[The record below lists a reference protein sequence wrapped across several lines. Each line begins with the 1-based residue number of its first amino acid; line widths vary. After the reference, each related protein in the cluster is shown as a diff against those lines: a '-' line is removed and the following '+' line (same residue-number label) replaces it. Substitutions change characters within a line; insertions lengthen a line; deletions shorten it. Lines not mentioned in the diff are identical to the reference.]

1 MATRQ
6 TLPVLPLRGT
16 VIFPGLTAPISAG
29 RPGTLRAIESALK
42 GDRLVFAVAQR
53 DNTDEPTPDILY
65 SMGVIARI
73 GQIQRGLGG
82 VQLLLQGEQ
91 RATALQFTT
100 TEGFLSAVVMPV
112 EEMKPVAENDPSFVA
127 LHKELRERAAE
138 LGERRGLP
146 EEVVHQVLD
155 AVTDPGRFA
164 DLVAG
169 YIELQPAEKQGLLE
183 TLSVEERL
191 RRVLVHV
198 QKQIGMLEMQ
208 EEIKSQVQE
217 ELGERQREMYLREQM
232 KAIQKELGDD
242 DQSKEIV
249 ELREKLNKLELPKE
263 ARQEVEREIGRLE
276 RAGRESME
284 AQVIRTYLEWI
295 AELPWSNRS
304 DDNLELTHAQTVL
317 DEDHYGLPDVKDRV
331 LEFLAVRQLR
341 ALQMENELKAT
352 GEMSIS
358 KLKPAKED
366 ATPQLGNQN
375 HEDRPITDAK
385 EAKARAMAKGPILLF
400 VGPPGTGKTSIAK
413 SIARSLGRQYVR
425 VALGGAR
432 DEADIRG
439 HRRTYVGAM
448 PGRIIQGM
456 KQGGTKNPV
465 FLLDEVDKLGTSFQG
480 DPASALLEVLDPAQN
495 DNFTDHYLGV
505 PFDLSEVLFVATA
518 NFIQNIPGPL
528 LDRMEV
534 VDFAGYTEREK
545 AEIAKKYLI
554 PRQLEESGLGD
565 KNVSFSDDAV
575 MAVISKYT
583 REAGVR
589 QLERQ
594 VGAVARKVARRIAT
608 GDSKMIDDG
617 VIDANEVRELLGR
630 PRVHPEHAAEEN
642 EVGVATGMFY
652 TPAGG
657 DIMFVE
663 AAIRRLFGYGQRSN
677 DDEKSQ
683 VSGWGNVSLI
693 LTGQLGDV
701 MKESARAAM
710 TYAATHASK
719 LQIPEDRLGSIEV
732 HIHVPQGAIPKD
744 GPSAGTTMST
754 ALVSA
759 MSGRPVRKDVAMTGE
774 ITLRGRVLP
783 IGGVKEKVLGAHR
796 AGISTII
803 LPKDNEADMED
814 IPEDV
819 RKQLTFHCVSTLEEV
834 FEIALVPINEHV
846 EVKPTLMEEMEEK
859 AETLVA

>member
-1 MATRQ
+1 MGTRQ

-16 VIFPGLTAPISAG
+16 VIFPGLTAPIAAG

-53 DNTDEPTPDILY
+53 DNEDEPKPEILY

-91 RATALQFTT
+91 RATSLQYTPGD
-100 TEGFLSAVVMPV
+100 GFLTAVVMPT
-112 EEMKPVAENDPSFVA
+112 EEMSPLNEHDAAFEA
-127 LHKELRERAAE
+127 LQKETRERAAE

-155 AVTDPGRFA
+155 AVEEPGRFA

-169 YIELQPAEKQGLLE
+169 YLELPVPEKQGLLE

-198 QKQIGMLEMQ
+198 QRQIGMLEAQ

-217 ELGERQREMYLREQM
+217 ELGERQREMFLREQM

-242 DQSKEIV
+242 DQSKEV
-249 ELREKLNKLELPKE
+249 QELRDKLSKLELPKD
-263 ARQEVEREIGRLE
+263 ARAEVERELGRLE
-276 RAGRESME
+276 RTGRESME

-295 AELPWSNRS
+295 AELPWNKRS
-304 DDNLELTHAQTVL
+304 DDHLDLKRADEIL
-317 DEDHYGLPDVKDRV
+317 DEDHYGLQDVKDRV

-341 ALQMENELKAT
+341 AKQLAEEVTRT
-352 GEMSIS
+352 GEFPAA
-358 KLKPAKED
+358 KLKTARED
-366 ATPQLGNQN
+366 ATPSLGNGDA
-375 HEDRPITDAK
+375 EDRTITDAK

-400 VGPPGTGKTSIAK
+400 VGPPGVGKTSIAK

-456 KQGGTKNPV
+456 KQAGTKNPI

-495 DNFTDHYLGV
+495 DSFTDHYLGV
-505 PFDLSEVLFVATA
+505 PFDLSEVLFIATA

-528 LDRMEV
+528 LDRMETV
-534 VDFAGYTEREK
+534 EFSGYTEREK
-545 AEIAKKYLI
+545 AEIAKKYLL
-554 PRQLEESGLGD
+554 PRQLEENGLAD
-565 KNVSFSDDAV
+565 KQVAFTGEAIASIVSN
-575 MAVISKYT
+575 YT
-583 REAGVR
+583 RESGVR
-589 QLERQ
+589 QLEQ
-594 VGAVARKVARRIAT
+594 KIGAVCRKVARQLAT
-608 GDSKMIDDG
+608 GDQG
-617 VIDANEVRELLGR
+617 VLADNAIDADEVRQLLGR
-630 PRVHPEHAAEEN
+630 PKVHPERAQETN
-642 EVGVATGMFY
+642 EVGIATGMYY
-652 TPAGG
+652 TPVGG

-663 AAIRRLFGYGQRSN
+663 ASIRRSERARAVEESDPVPRHGG
-677 DDEKSQ
+677 
-683 VSGWGNVSLI
+683 SGPISLI

-701 MKESARAAM
+701 MKESARAAL
-710 TYAATHASK
+710 TYATNNARA
-719 LQIPEDRLGSIEV
+719 LGIPAERMEGALEA
-732 HIHVPQGAIPKD
+732 HIHVPAGAIPKD
-744 GPSAGTTMST
+744 GPSAGIAIGT
-754 ALVSA
+754 ALVSEL
-759 MSGRPVRKDVAMTGE
+759 SGRAVRRDVAMTGE

-783 IGGVKEKVLGAHR
+783 IGGLKEKVLGAHR
-796 AGISTII
+796 AGIKHIVI
-803 LPKDNEADMED
+803 PKQNEADL
-814 IPEDV
+814 EDV
-819 RKQLTFHCVSTLEEV
+819 PDEVQHQLTFHPVETLSQV
-834 FEIALVPINEHV
+834 LDIALAHEAHLDATDRVVDIPESV
-846 EVKPTLMEEMEEK
+846 GV
-859 AETLVA
+859 

>member
-1 MATRQ
+1 
-6 TLPVLPLRGT
+6 
-16 VIFPGLTAPISAG
+16 VIFPGLTAPIAAG
-29 RPGTLRAIESALK
+29 RPGTLRAIEAALK
-42 GDRLVFAVAQR
+42 GERLVFAVAQR

-91 RATALQFTT
+91 RATSLQYSTS
-100 TEGFLSAVVMPV
+100 EGYLSAVVMPV
-112 EEMKPVAENDPSFVA
+112 EEMKPVNEMDPAFVA

-169 YIELQPAEKQGLLE
+169 YIELQPPEKQGLLE

-198 QKQIGMLEMQ
+198 QRQIGLLEMQ

-242 DQSKEIV
+242 DQSKEIS
-249 ELREKLNKLELPKE
+249 ELREKLGKLELPKE
-263 ARQEVEREIGRLE
+263 ARQEVERELGRLE
-276 RAGRESME
+276 RSGRESME

-295 AELPWSNRS
+295 AELPWNNRS
-304 DDNLELTHAQTVL
+304 DDNLDLAHAQTVL

-341 ALQMENELKAT
+341 ALQMENELKQT

-358 KLKPAKED
+358 KLRPSKED
-366 ATPQLGNQN
+366 ATPQLGLGTL
-375 HEDRPITDAK
+375 EERPITDAK

-400 VGPPGTGKTSIAK
+400 VGPPGVGKTSIAK

-448 PGRIIQGM
+448 PGRIVQGM
-456 KQGGTKNPV
+456 KQAGTKNPV
-465 FLLDEVDKLGTSFQG
+465 FLMDEVDKLGVSFQG

-505 PFDLSEVLFVATA
+505 PFDLSEVLFIATA

-534 VDFAGYTEREK
+534 VEFAGYTEREK

-554 PRQLEESGLGD
+554 PRQLEESGLSD
-565 KNVSFSDDAV
+565 KHVGFTDEAV

-583 REAGVR
+583 RESGVR

-594 VGAVARKVARRIAT
+594 IGAVSRKVARRVAA
-608 GDSKMIDDG
+608 GDSKVLEDG
-617 VIDANEVRELLGR
+617 QIDADEVRDLLGR
-630 PRVHPEHAAEEN
+630 PKVHPERAAEAN
-642 EVGVATGMFY
+642 EIGVATGMYY

-663 AAIRRLFGYGQRSN
+663 AAIRRLYGYGQRST
-677 DDEKSQ
+677 DDDKTQ

-710 TYAATHASK
+710 TFAATHASR

-732 HIHVPQGAIPKD
+732 HIHVPAGAIPKD
-744 GPSAGTTMST
+744 GPSAGTTMAT

-759 MSGRPVRKDVAMTGE
+759 MSGRPVRRDVAMTGE

-796 AGISTII
+796 AGITTII
-803 LPKDNEADMED
+803 LPKDNEADIED

-819 RKQLTFHCVSTLEEV
+819 HKQLTFHNVSTLDEL
-834 FEIALVPINEHV
+834 FEIALVPTNQPAPAE
-846 EVKPTLMEEMEEK
+846 PSLMEEVESK
-859 AETLVA
+859 VA

>member
-16 VIFPGLTAPISAG
+16 VIFPGLTAPIAAG

-42 GDRLVFAVAQR
+42 SERLVFAVAQR

-91 RATALQFTT
+91 RATSLQYTT
-100 TEGFLSAVVMPV
+100 TEGYLSAVVMPV
-112 EEMKPVAENDPSFVA
+112 DEMKPVNENDPAFVA

-198 QKQIGMLEMQ
+198 QKQIGLLEMQ

-242 DQSKEIV
+242 DQSNELT
-249 ELREKLNKLELPKE
+249 ELRDKLNKLDLSKE
-263 ARQEVEREIGRLE
+263 ARQEVERELGRLE
-276 RAGRESME
+276 RSGRESME

-295 AELPWSNRS
+295 AELPWNNRS
-304 DDNLELTHAQTVL
+304 DDNLDLAHAQTVL

-341 ALQMENELKAT
+341 AQQMEAELKQT
-352 GEMSIS
+352 GEMPIA
-358 KLKPAKED
+358 KLKANKDD
-366 ATPQLGNQN
+366 ANPQLGSNSN
-375 HEDRPITDAK
+375 ADRPITDAK

-400 VGPPGTGKTSIAK
+400 VGPPGVGKTSIAK

-465 FLLDEVDKLGTSFQG
+465 FLMDEVDKLGVSFQG

-505 PFDLSEVLFVATA
+505 PFDLSEVLFIATA
-518 NFIQNIPGPL
+518 NFIQNIPAPL

-534 VDFAGYTEREK
+534 VEFAGYTEREK

-565 KNVSFSDDAV
+565 KEVSFTDDAV
-575 MAVISKYT
+575 TAIISKYT

-594 VGAVARKVARRIAT
+594 VGAVARKVARRIAG
-608 GDSKMIDDG
+608 GDGKVIEDG
-617 VIDANEVRELLGR
+617 KIDAEEVRDLLGR
-630 PRVHPEHAAEEN
+630 PKVHPEHAAEEN
-642 EVGVATGMFY
+642 EVGVATGMYY

-663 AAIRRLFGYGQRSN
+663 AAIRRLFAYGQRST
-677 DDEKSQ
+677 DDEKTQ

-710 TYAATHASK
+710 TYAATHAST

-744 GPSAGTTMST
+744 GPSAGVTMAT

-759 MSGRPVRKDVAMTGE
+759 MSGRPVRKDVSMTGE

-796 AGISTII
+796 AGITTIL
-803 LPKDNEADMED
+803 LPKENEADIED

-819 RKQLTFHCVSTLEEV
+819 RSQLKFHCLGTLDEV
-834 FEIALVPINEHV
+834 FEIALVPTNTSGTTQ
-846 EVKPTLMEEMEEK
+846 PTLMEEVEGAATK
-859 AETLVA
+859 VA

>member
-16 VIFPGLTAPISAG
+16 VIFPGLTAPIAAG

-42 GDRLVFAVAQR
+42 SERLVFAVAQR

-91 RATALQFTT
+91 RATSLQYTT
-100 TEGFLSAVVMPV
+100 TEGYLSAVVMPV
-112 EEMKPVAENDPSFVA
+112 DEMKPVNENDPAFVA

-198 QKQIGMLEMQ
+198 QKQIGLLEMQ

-242 DQSKEIV
+242 DQSKELT
-249 ELREKLNKLELPKE
+249 ELRDKLNKLDLSKE
-263 ARQEVEREIGRLE
+263 ARQEVERELGRLE
-276 RAGRESME
+276 RSGRESME

-295 AELPWSNRS
+295 AELPWNNRS
-304 DDNLELTHAQTVL
+304 DDNLDLAHAQTVL

-341 ALQMENELKAT
+341 AQQMEAELKQT
-352 GEMSIS
+352 GEMPIA
-358 KLKPAKED
+358 KLKANKDD
-366 ATPQLGNQN
+366 ANPQLGSNSN
-375 HEDRPITDAK
+375 ADRPITDAK

-400 VGPPGTGKTSIAK
+400 VGPPGVGKTSIAK

-465 FLLDEVDKLGTSFQG
+465 FLMDEVDKLGVSFQG

-505 PFDLSEVLFVATA
+505 PFDLSEVLFIATA
-518 NFIQNIPGPL
+518 NFIQNIPAPL

-534 VDFAGYTEREK
+534 VEFAGYTEREK

-565 KNVSFSDDAV
+565 KEVSFTDDAV
-575 MAVISKYT
+575 TAIISKYT

-594 VGAVARKVARRIAT
+594 VGAVARKVARRIAG
-608 GDSKMIDDG
+608 GDGKVIEDG
-617 VIDANEVRELLGR
+617 KIDAEEVRDLLGR
-630 PRVHPEHAAEEN
+630 PKVHPEHAAEEN
-642 EVGVATGMFY
+642 EVGVATGMYY

-663 AAIRRLFGYGQRSN
+663 AAIRRLFAYGQRST
-677 DDEKSQ
+677 DDEKTQ

-710 TYAATHASK
+710 TYAATHAST

-744 GPSAGTTMST
+744 GPSAGVTMAT

-759 MSGRPVRKDVAMTGE
+759 MSGRPVRKDVSMTGE

-796 AGISTII
+796 AGITTIL
-803 LPKDNEADMED
+803 LPKENEADIED

-819 RKQLTFHCVSTLEEV
+819 RSQLKFHCLGTLDEV
-834 FEIALVPINEHV
+834 FKIALVPTNSSGTTQ
-846 EVKPTLMEEMEEK
+846 PTLMEEVEGAATK
-859 AETLVA
+859 VA

>member
-1 MATRQ
+1 MAQRQ

-16 VIFPGLTAPISAG
+16 VIFPGLTAPIAAG
-29 RPGTLRAIESALK
+29 RPGTLRAIEAALR
-42 GDRLVFAVAQR
+42 GERLVFAVAQR
-53 DNTDEPTPDILY
+53 DNTDEPSPDILY

-91 RATALQFTT
+91 RATALQY
-100 TEGFLSAVVMPV
+100 GAADGYLNAVVVPA
-112 EEMKPVAENDPSFVA
+112 EEMQPGNADDPAFVA
-127 LHKELRERAAE
+127 LHKETRERAAE

-155 AVTDPGRFA
+155 SVTDPGRFA

-169 YIELQPAEKQGLLE
+169 YIELPVAEKQGLLE

-198 QKQIGMLEMQ
+198 QRQIGLLEAQ
-208 EEIKSQVQE
+208 EDIKSAVQE
-217 ELGERQREMYLREQM
+217 ELGERQREMYLREQL

-242 DQSKEIV
+242 DQSREIT
-249 ELREKLNKLELPKE
+249 ELRDKLTKLELPKE
-263 ARQEVEREIGRLE
+263 ARAEVERELGRLE

-295 AELPWSNRS
+295 AELPWNARS
-304 DDNLELTHAQTVL
+304 DDNLDLKHAQVVL

-331 LEFLAVRQLR
+331 LKFLAVRQLR
-341 ALQMENELKAT
+341 AQQLAEEMSRT
-352 GEMSIS
+352 GEIPAA
-358 KLKPAKED
+358 KLMASKED
-366 ATPQLGNQN
+366 ASPSLGSKFDGER
-375 HEDRPITDAK
+375 HITDQK
-385 EAKARAMAKGPILLF
+385 EAKSRALARGPILLF
-400 VGPPGTGKTSIAK
+400 IGPPGVGKTSIAK
-413 SIARSLGRQYVR
+413 SIARSLGRKYVR
-425 VALGGAR
+425 AALGGIR

-456 KQGGTKNPV
+456 KQAGTKNPV
-465 FLLDEVDKLGTSFQG
+465 FLLDEVDKLGVSFQG

-495 DNFTDHYLGV
+495 DTFTDHYLGV
-505 PFDLSEVLFVATA
+505 PFDLSEVLFVCTA
-518 NFIQNIPGPL
+518 NFVQNIPGPL

-534 VDFAGYTEREK
+534 VEFAGYTEREK
-545 AEIAKKYLI
+545 AEIAKRYLI
-554 PRQLEESGLGD
+554 PRQLEENGLAD
-565 KNVSFSDDAV
+565 KNVSFTDDAV
-575 MAVISKYT
+575 MRLVSEYT
-583 REAGVR
+583 RESGVR

-594 VGAVARKVARRIAT
+594 VGAVTRKVARKVAA
-608 GDSKMIDDG
+608 GDPKVIEDG
-617 VIDANEVRELLGR
+617 KIDAHEVRELLGR
-630 PRVHPEHAAEEN
+630 PKVHPERAAEQHEI
-642 EVGVATGMFY
+642 GVATGMYY

-663 AAIRRLFGYGQRSN
+663 AAIRRLYGWGQRAT
-677 DDEKSQ
+677 DGETTQ

-701 MKESARAAM
+701 MKESARAAL
-710 TYAATHASK
+710 TYAATHASTLK
-719 LQIPEDRLGSIEV
+719 IPDDRLGSIEV

-744 GPSAGTTMST
+744 GPSAGVTMST

-774 ITLRGRVLP
+774 STLRGRVLP

-796 AGISTII
+796 AGIKTII
-803 LPKDNEADMED
+803 LPKDNEADIED

-819 RKQLTFHCVSTLEEV
+819 RQQLDFHAVETLDEV
-834 FEIALVPINEHV
+834 FEVALLPSPQPEAAA
-846 EVKPTLMEEMEEK
+846 EKTLMEEMEE
-859 AETLVA
+859 ATAGRP

>member
-1 MATRQ
+1 MAQRQ

-16 VIFPGLTAPISAG
+16 VIFPGLTAPIAAG
-29 RPGTLRAIESALK
+29 RPGTLRAIEAALK

-112 EEMKPVAENDPSFVA
+112 DEMKPLNEDDPSFIA

-169 YIELQPAEKQGLLE
+169 YIELPPPEKQGLLE

-198 QKQIGMLEMQ
+198 QRQIGLLEMQ

-242 DQSKEIV
+242 DQSKEIA
-249 ELREKLNKLELPKE
+249 ELRDKLNKLQLPRE

-295 AELPWSNRS
+295 AELPWNTRS
-304 DDNLELTHAQTVL
+304 DDNLDLTRAQTVL

-341 ALQMENELKAT
+341 AQEMANEVETT
-352 GEMSIS
+352 GEVPVGR
-358 KLKPAKED
+358 LKEHRDD
-366 ATPQLGNQN
+366 ATPSLAAADD
-375 HEDRPITDAK
+375 ERPVTDKK
-385 EAKARAMAKGPILLF
+385 EAKSRAMAKGPILLF
-400 VGPPGTGKTSIAK
+400 TGPPGVGKTSIAK
-413 SIARSLGRQYVR
+413 SIARSLGREYVR
-425 VALGGAR
+425 VALGGVR

-448 PGRIIQGM
+448 PGRIVQGM
-456 KQGGTKNPV
+456 KQAGTKNPV

-505 PFDLSEVLFVATA
+505 PFDLSEVLFIATA
-518 NFIQNIPGPL
+518 NFLQSIPAPL
-528 LDRMEV
+528 LDRLETV
-534 VDFAGYTEREK
+534 NFAGYTEREK
-545 AEIAKKYLI
+545 LEIAKRYLV
-554 PRQLEESGLGD
+554 PRQLTENGLRSGQLTLTD
-565 KNVSFSDDAV
+565 EALSEIITS
-575 MAVISKYT
+575 YT

-594 VGAVARKVARRIAT
+594 LGAVARKVARRIAA
-608 GDSKMIDDG
+608 GDTRVIDDET
-617 VIDANEVRELLGR
+617 IDAEEVRELLGR
-630 PRVHPEHAAEEN
+630 PKVHPEHAQEQN
-642 EVGVATGMFY
+642 EVGVATGMYY
-652 TPAGG
+652 T
-657 DIMFVE
+657 
-663 AAIRRLFGYGQRSN
+663 S
-677 DDEKSQ
+677 
-683 VSGWGNVSLI
+683 
-693 LTGQLGDV
+693 
-701 MKESARAAM
+701 
-710 TYAATHASK
+710 
-719 LQIPEDRLGSIEV
+719 
-732 HIHVPQGAIPKD
+732 
-744 GPSAGTTMST
+744 
-754 ALVSA
+754 
-759 MSGRPVRKDVAMTGE
+759 
-774 ITLRGRVLP
+774 
-783 IGGVKEKVLGAHR
+783 
-796 AGISTII
+796 
-803 LPKDNEADMED
+803 
-814 IPEDV
+814 
-819 RKQLTFHCVSTLEEV
+819 
-834 FEIALVPINEHV
+834 
-846 EVKPTLMEEMEEK
+846 
-859 AETLVA
+859 

>member
-1 MATRQ
+1 MANRQ

-16 VIFPGLTAPISAG
+16 VIFPGLTAPIAAG

-91 RATALQFTT
+91 RATSLQYNT
-100 TEGFLSAVVMPV
+100 TEGYLSAVVMPV
-112 EEMKPVAENDPSFVA
+112 DEMKPLSENDPSFVA

-169 YIELQPAEKQGLLE
+169 YIELPPAEKQGLLE

-242 DQSKEIV
+242 DQSKEMV
-249 ELREKLNKLELPKE
+249 ELREKLNKLDLSKE
-263 ARQEVEREIGRLE
+263 ARQEVERELGRLE
-276 RAGRESME
+276 RSGRESME

-295 AELPWSNRS
+295 AELPWNERS
-304 DDNLELTHAQTVL
+304 DDNLDLNHAQQVL
-317 DEDHYGLPDVKDRV
+317 DDDHYGLPDVKDRV

-341 ALQMENELKAT
+341 AQQMEDELKQT

-358 KLKPAKED
+358 RLKATKED
-366 ATPQLGNQN
+366 ATPQLGNAN
-375 HEDRPITDAK
+375 HDRPITDAK

-400 VGPPGTGKTSIAK
+400 VGPPGVGKTSIAK

-465 FLLDEVDKLGTSFQG
+465 FLLDEVDKLGVSFQG

-505 PFDLSEVLFVATA
+505 PFDLSEVLFIATA

-534 VDFAGYTEREK
+534 VEFAGYTEREK

-554 PRQLEESGLGD
+554 PRQMEESGLGD
-565 KNVSFSDDAV
+565 KNVSFTDDAV
-575 MAVISKYT
+575 AAVISKYT

-594 VGAVARKVARRIAT
+594 VGAVARKVARRIAA
-608 GDSKMIDDG
+608 GDPKVIEDG
-617 VIDANEVRELLGR
+617 KIDAHEVRELLGR
-630 PRVHPEHAAEEN
+630 PKVHPERAAEEN
-642 EVGVATGMFY
+642 EVGVATGMYY

-663 AAIRRLFGYGQRSN
+663 AAIRRLFGYGQRSS
-677 DDEKSQ
+677 DEDKTQ

-710 TYAATHASK
+710 TYAATHAST
-719 LQIPEDRLGSIEV
+719 LNIPEERLGSIEV

-744 GPSAGTTMST
+744 GPSAGVTMST

-819 RKQLTFHCVSTLEEV
+819 RKQLTFHCVATLDEV
-834 FEIALVPINEHV
+834 FALALVPVGESPNLH
-846 EVKPTLMEEMEEK
+846 PTLMEEMESK
-859 AETLVA
+859 AEQPKVA